1 MFQSFYFAPLFRL
14 SQLNVH
20 YVYFSWIKMNK
31 GLPYALI
38 DERMK
43 WSGRCKLKLRKRQKQ
58 GKQMRVLFLLV
69 LKYTTHEGTTGSIDS
84 TQSER
89 IKGVRQRQR
98 SKWVKRNACFCPNST
113 AHTIRF
119 AHFPNSTVALCSI
132 ASFAITWLIPDVV
145 VLLSTKERV
154 TLYIKVPASYIYIGT
169 YDIWYIY
176 IYTQTYRHVCVCVR
190 TMRS

>member
-1 MFQSFYFAPLFRL
+1 M
-14 SQLNVH
+14 H
-20 YVYFSWIKMNK
+20 
-31 GLPYALI
+31 
-38 DERMK
+38 
-43 WSGRCKLKLRKRQKQ
+43 
-58 GKQMRVLFLLV
+58 VLFLLV

-132 ASFAITWLIPDVV
+132 ASFAITWLTPDVV
-145 VLLSTKERV
+145 ALLSTKERV

-176 IYTQTYRHVCVCVR
+176 IHKHIDMCVCVCVLCGLKVVKVFLHTGIWANLSHLR
-190 TMRS
+190 C

>member
-1 MFQSFYFAPLFRL
+1 
-14 SQLNVH
+14 
-20 YVYFSWIKMNK
+20 
-31 GLPYALI
+31 
-38 DERMK
+38 
-43 WSGRCKLKLRKRQKQ
+43 
-58 GKQMRVLFLLV
+58 MRVLFLLV

-154 TLYIKVPASYIYIGT
+154 TLYIKVPASYIYTHCEIS
-169 YDIWYIY
+169 IY
-176 IYTQTYRHVCVCVR
+176 KVYVRALTFCFLHTINTHVHYHMQLIRVCVCTLY
-190 TMRS
+190 TMYTCA